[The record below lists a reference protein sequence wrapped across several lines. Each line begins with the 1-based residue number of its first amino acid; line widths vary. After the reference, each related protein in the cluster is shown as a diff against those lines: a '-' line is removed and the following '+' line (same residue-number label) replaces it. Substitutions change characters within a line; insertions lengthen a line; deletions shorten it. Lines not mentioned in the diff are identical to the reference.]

1 MKTSRTFF
9 VVLVVGLMVACSR
22 DMSYEPSQIIVRSL
36 TANEQSVNHAGMDF
50 GFEMLQKLSQAAP
63 QENIFI
69 SPLSI
74 SMALAMTLN
83 GAAGSTETA
92 MRQTLRADDLTENE
106 RNEAY
111 QSLIALL
118 MSIDK
123 SIQMEIANSIWIRQG
138 FEVEPAFIDTN
149 QDYFGATVQTLDF
162 GNPSTLSVINN
173 WVKQKTRGKIEKILD
188 SIPAETV
195 MYLMNA
201 VYFKGDWV
209 YQFDKE
215 LTADKEFHPSAT
227 ASSPCKMMIQTNDAF
242 RYFQDETMQA
252 IDLPYGNGQFSMT
265 VLLPAPGLSPQEL
278 IAKMNAKTLQEL
290 PSRFSAQRGTLELP
304 KFKLEYEETLNQ
316 ALSVMGMGVAF
327 SDQADF
333 TRINKA
339 GGLLISEVRH
349 KTFVQVDEEGTEA
362 AAVTAVSIG
371 TTSIGPDPGF
381 FMTVDRPFL
390 FFIREKST
398 GTALFMGTVVKL

>member
-1 MKTSRTFF
+1 MKTSRMFF
-9 VVLVVGLMVACSR
+9 IVLVVGVVAACSR

-36 TANEQSVNHAGMDF
+36 TANEQTVNNAGMDF
-50 GFEMLQKLSQAAP
+50 GFEMLQKLGQAAP

-92 MRQTLRADDLTENE
+92 MRQTLRADDLTETE

-123 SIQMEIANSIWIRQG
+123 SIQIEIANSIWIRQG
-138 FEVEPAFIDTN
+138 FDVEPAFINTN
-149 QDYFGATVQTLDF
+149 QDYFGAIVQTLDF

-173 WVKQKTRGKIEKILD
+173 WVKQKTHDKIEKILD

-201 VYFKGDWV
+201 VYFKGDWTF
-209 YQFDKE
+209 QFDKAQ
-215 LTADKEFHPSAT
+215 TVDKEFHASAS

-242 RYFQDETMQA
+242 RYFNDDAMQA
-252 IDLPYGNGQFSMT
+252 VDLPYGNGQFSMT
-265 VLLPAPGLSPQEL
+265 VLLPAPDLSPQDL
-278 IAKMNAKTLQEL
+278 VAKMSSTTLQEL
-290 PSRFSAQRGTLELP
+290 PNRFAAQRGTLELP
-304 KFKLEYEETLNQ
+304 KFKLEYKETLNQ
-316 ALSVMGMGVAF
+316 VLTDMGMGIAF
-327 SDQADF
+327 CDQADF

-339 GGLLISEVRH
+339 GNLLITEVLH
-349 KTFVQVDEEGTEA
+349 KTFVKVDEEGTEA
-362 AAVTAVSIG
+362 AAVTSVGIG
-371 TTSIGPDPGF
+371 LTSVGPPPGF

-398 GTALFMGTVVKL
+398 GAVLFMGTVMTL